1 MKTKRNDLIS
11 LAGISTEIYNDPQ
24 YVYLHIP
31 FCISKCPYCA
41 FYSRPVSDSD
51 VVLYLEALEKELAW
65 WSSFFPGGK
74 IRAMS
79 LYIGGGTPSILSI
92 PQWQRLIHLL
102 GTYMILLPGCEVSV
116 EANPGS
122 LSRDHILLWKE
133 LGLTRISLGVQS
145 LSDEELK
152 WLGRP
157 HDAEDALRAMALI
170 REHDVDLSADLLF
183 GLAGQDIRQWH
194 RSLKNVLSFNPAHIS
209 VYQLMLEEGTPWG
222 VKPPDG
228 VFNGYY
234 HYRFAQWYLARKG
247 MDQYEVASFSK
258 PGKWCH
264 HNIAYWYHK
273 NVIGLGP
280 SAWGYINNVRYCNFK
295 DLYEYSRTAGTTR
308 GAVKH
313 STRLND
319 SDRLREAV
327 ILATRTRWGFIPAN
341 LSRTFDRSALQSILD
356 EIKELPENL
365 FVQDGSRVALS
376 NRGLRVGNSVWERII

>member
-1 MKTKRNDLIS
+1 MKKRRNDLIS
-11 LAGISTEIYNDPQ
+11 QAGIRSESLDEPQ
-24 YVYLHIP
+24 YIYLHIP
-31 FCISKCPYCA
+31 FCITKCPYCA

-51 VVLYLEALEKELAW
+51 VELYLEALEKELAW

-74 IRAMS
+74 ISSRS
-79 LYIGGGTPSILSI
+79 LYMGGGTPSILSI
-92 PQWQRLIHLL
+92 PLWEQLIDLL

-122 LSRDHILLWKE
+122 LTREHITLWKE

-157 HDAEDALRAMALI
+157 HGVKDALRAMDLI

-183 GLAGQDIRQWH
+183 GLANQDIREWY
-194 RSLKNVLSFNPAHIS
+194 RSLKGVLSFNPAHIS

-222 VKPPDG
+222 KNPPDG

-234 HYRFAQWYLARKG
+234 HYRFAQWYLAHKG
-247 MDQYEVASFSK
+247 MDQYEVASFSR
-258 PGKWCH
+258 PGKWCR

-280 SAWGYINNVRYCNFK
+280 SAWGYINDVRYCNFR
-295 DLYEYSRTAGTTR
+295 DLREYARNAGTHQ
-308 GAVKH
+308 GAVEH
-313 STRLND
+313 SSRLND
-319 SDRLREAV
+319 ADRLREAV
-327 ILATRTRWGFIPAN
+327 ILATRTKWGFIPEN
-341 LSRTFDRSALQSILD
+341 LSRSFDRETLQSILD
-356 EIKELPENL
+356 DIRELPENL
-365 FVQDGSRVALS
+365 FVRDGSRVALS
-376 NRGLRVGNSVWERII
+376 SRGMRVGNSVWERII